1 MYCIGAPF
9 FTNVTI
15 ISSPAG
21 TPVSGLTNTFEY
33 RILSSVTLMCHTEP
47 PASSS
52 ATFEWDDGGCTTC
65 FPSNQT
71 TQTVTESSLT
81 LHDAGTF
88 TCTGTESGNTASTS
102 DPFILR
108 VDCKLTMQS

>member
-1 MYCIGAPF
+1 
-9 FTNVTI
+9 
-15 ISSPAG
+15 
-21 TPVSGLTNTFEY
+21 
-33 RILSSVTLMCHTEP
+33 MCHTEP

-102 DPFILR
+102 GPFTLR